1 MKKKKKRKVFKRKE
15 SEREKMV
22 EFFIAFRHIV
32 ERKFQS
38 IFSTL
43 GIAIA
48 VTVFI
53 VSLTVSNGLGRN
65 MINSLLTMSPHILIK
80 HKKKNFFENYGEVV
94 ENLKKVEGVKA
105 VIPKI
110 NSQSIIKSQGFARGV
125 LAYGI
130 MPDNVKNDLDLRMIA
145 GNNNVEELN
154 SILVGEELAKGM
166 GLKVGQEISLVS
178 AENNEIK
185 LIVRGIFKTG
195 FLEYDTNLAIV
206 PMKTMQISADQ
217 GEVATDIWVKTINPQ
232 KVENVEKKIISNNVI
247 PHSEY
252 GILDWKMLNQ
262 SLLNAVRFEKFVLI
276 AILSLLLLIASFAV
290 SVILN
295 MVVREK
301 IKDIG
306 ILKSIGYT
314 NKNIRRIFMIE
325 GLLLGFFGMIM
336 GSILSPIVLFVLK
349 ILFKVFMKNGTY
361 YLEELPLYISAKE
374 LAIIYVVTVIVIFIS
389 TIFPASRAA
398 KLKPVE
404 ALKYE

>member
-1 MKKKKKRKVFKRKE
+1 
-15 SEREKMV
+15 MV

-166 GLKVGQEISLVS
+166 RLKVGQEISLVS

-374 LAIIYVVTVIVIFIS
+374 LVIIYVVTVIVIFIS